1 MRLRV
6 YIDTSVIG
14 GCFDREF
21 NEWSNLLFDEFRN
34 GKKIAVLSDI
44 TFDELELAGKE
55 IKNVINRIPEKYREY
70 LIQDEEVIELAEK
83 YITDGAVTMK
93 FFEDALHIAIATINK
108 VDVLVS
114 WNFKHIVNI
123 NRIRLYNSVNLKS
136 GYSMIDIRSPREI
149 LTEKEK

>member
-1 MRLRV
+1 
-6 YIDTSVIG
+6 
-14 GCFDREF
+14 
-21 NEWSNLLFDEFRN
+21 
-34 GKKIAVLSDI
+34 
-44 TFDELELAGKE
+44 
-55 IKNVINRIPEKYREY
+55 
-70 LIQDEEVIELAEK
+70 
-83 YITDGAVTMK
+83 MK

>member
-44 TFDELELAGKE
+44 TLDELELAGQE
-55 IKNVINRIPEKYREY
+55 IKNVVNRIPEKYREY

-136 GYSMIDIRSPREI
+136 GYSMIDIRNPREV

>member
-44 TFDELELAGKE
+44 TLDELELAGKE
-55 IKNVINRIPEKYREY
+55 IKNVVNRIPEKYREY

>member
-70 LIQDEEVIELAEK
+70 LIQNEEVIELAEK